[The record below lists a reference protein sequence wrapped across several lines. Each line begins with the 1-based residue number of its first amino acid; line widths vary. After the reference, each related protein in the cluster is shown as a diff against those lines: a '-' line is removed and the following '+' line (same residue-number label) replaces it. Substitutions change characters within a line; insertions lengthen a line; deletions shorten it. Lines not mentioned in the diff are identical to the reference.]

1 MQITEVTT
9 LTRANTDI
17 AWSIDL
23 PGDPNDPFF
32 INANKTFTVT
42 VDFSDDQLV
51 KTSTRVWKN
60 QQEFIDCHVYSNT
73 DINFAYHAINST
85 PGITF
90 SKTITTVA

>member
-9 LTRANTDI
+9 FTRANTDI

-60 QQEFIDCHVYSNT
+60 QQEFIYCHSYSNAEIDLAALT
-73 DINFAYHAINST
+73 INST
-85 PGITF
+85 PGITY